1 MHTCF
6 IGTIDRH
13 KTYAERRLETMTEKK
28 RLYRLRN
35 NRIFCG
41 VCGGIGEYLDVDPN
55 VIRII
60 AVLLGCTGTGL
71 VAYIIGAIILP
82 EKP

>member
-1 MHTCF
+1 MAKEK
-6 IGTIDRH
+6 D
-13 KTYAERRLETMTEKK
+13 MTEHK

-41 VCGGIGEYLDVDPN
+41 VCGGIGEYMNVDPN